1 MSQADAM
8 RGPILGRVR
17 RDPRV
22 ARHAPD
28 RQASEAA
35 PAECAGIDAEA
46 APVIA
51 YAGGV
56 LCLCGDVVADQ
67 WMAIGFA
74 RLMAGPDRAVLAVA
88 ATPADDRAQAG
99 ADAAWML
106 DLARDGAV
114 DDLATTVRALA
125 LGAVVAA
132 DGGASGH
139 AARALAARLGWRLA
153 ANVVA
158 AREGTIIRLVDGGRN
173 ECEEPSPQVVV
184 LAPGQGAAARAPRPT
199 CIAFQPSHRADTP
212 SRALLRD
219 LGPVRQD
226 PMDMPLGEARVVLA
240 GGGGLTAWSDL
251 AAVALRLDAAIG
263 ASRVACDRGS
273 AARHRQVGASGTLVG
288 ARVYVAF
295 GVSGA
300 IQHLQG
306 IERCA
311 RVVAI
316 NTDPEAPISGRADL
330 TIVADADATVRA
342 LRARIEAA
350 A

>member
-1 MSQADAM
+1 VSLSDAI
-8 RGPILGRVR
+8 PGRVR
-17 RDPRV
+17 RDPRL
-22 ARHAPD
+22 AHRAPD
-28 RQASEAA
+28 RQASHAA
-35 PAECAGIDAEA
+35 PQACTGIDAEA
-46 APVIA
+46 APVLE

-56 LCLCGDVVADQ
+56 LCLCGEMAADH

-88 ATPADDRAQAG
+88 TTPADDLAEAG
-99 ADAAWML
+99 ADAAWQL
-106 DLARDGAV
+106 DLAREGAV
-114 DDLATTVRALA
+114 DELAGTVCTLA
-125 LGAVVAA
+125 FGAVVAA
-132 DGGASGH
+132 EGGASGH

-158 AREGTIIRLVDGGRN
+158 TREGAIIRLVDGGRT
-173 ECEEPSPQVVV
+173 ECEEPSPPIVV
-184 LAPGQGAAARAPRPT
+184 LAPGQGAAARAPRRT
-199 CIAFQPSHRADTP
+199 CIVFQPLRCADAP
-212 SRALLRD
+212 SPPLLRD

-288 ARVYVAF
+288 ARLYVAF

-316 NTDPEAPISGRADL
+316 NTDPEAPIAGRADL